1 MEFLVKSV
9 RPETL
14 KTATLVLAVGEG
26 RKLGASAKAV
36 DDATGGAISA
46 VLKRGDLAGKVGQ
59 TLLLQS
65 LPNLKA
71 ERVLLVGAGKEREL
85 GDRQYRKLA
94 SAVLSTLK
102 GLAGADAALA
112 LGDLAVKGRGAHA
125 KARLLVETLADGLYV
140 FDRYKSQKAEPLK
153 LKKLT
158 LLADKADSAAVEQ
171 GSKEAQAIA
180 NGMALTR
187 DLGNLPP
194 NVCHPTFLG
203 EQAKGLAK
211 EFKGLKVE
219 VLDEKKL
226 RELGMGSFLAVA
238 QGSDQPP
245 RLIVLQYNGAKKD
258 QAPHVLVGKGIT
270 FDTGGISLKP
280 GLGMDEMKFDMC
292 GAASVFGTFRAV
304 LELQLPINLVG
315 LLACAENMPSGG
327 ATRPGD
333 IVTTMSGQT
342 VEILNTDAEGRLVL
356 CDALTYAERFKP
368 QSVIDIATLTGACIV
383 ALGSNT
389 SGLMGN
395 NEALVR
401 QLLKAG
407 EFADDRAWQLPLFD
421 EYQEQLDSPFADI
434 ANIGGPKAG
443 TITAGCFL
451 SRFAKKYHWAP
462 PGHRR
467 HRLDQRRQGQR
478 RHRPPG
484 SVVDPVPAGTGQ
496 VTRVD
501 FYVIP
506 SADPSARLQ
515 VACRLAEKAWRQGM
529 QVYLHCADEAQRSE
543 LDGRLWSF
551 RGEAF
556 IPHSLAEEDAEAPVA
571 LGLGEP
577 PGNHRDLLI
586 NLTLEA
592 PGFVPNFSRV
602 AELVVEEPAI
612 RQAARDKFRFYREQ
626 GYPLQDH
633 RLPRI

>member
-14 KTATLVLAVGEG
+14 KTATLVIAVGEG
-26 RKLGASAKAV
+26 RKLGATAKAV
-36 DDATGGAISA
+36 DEATGGAIA
-46 VLKRGDLAGKVGQ
+46 NLLKRGDLAGKVGQ
-59 TLLLQS
+59 TLLLQD

-85 GDRQYRKLA
+85 SDRAYRKLV
-94 SAVLSTLK
+94 SAVLGNLK
-102 GLAGADAALA
+102 NLGGADAVLA
-112 LGDLAVKGRGAHA
+112 LGDLAVKGRNAHG
-125 KARLLVETLADGLYV
+125 KARLQVETLADGTYV
-140 FDRYKSQKAEPLK
+140 FDRFKSQKAEAPK
-153 LKKLT
+153 LKKIT
-158 LLADKADSAAVEQ
+158 LLVDKADAAVVER
-171 GSKEAQAIA
+171 GAKEAQAIA

-194 NVCHPTFLG
+194 NLCHPTFLG
-203 EQAKGLAK
+203 EQAKALGK
-211 EFKGLKVE
+211 EYKGLKVE

-245 RLIVLQYNGAKKD
+245 RLIVLQYNGAKKKD
-258 QAPHVLVGKGIT
+258 EAPHVLVGKGIT

-315 LLACAENMPSGG
+315 VMACAENMPSGG

-356 CDALTYAERFKP
+356 CDALTYVERFKP
-368 QSVIDIATLTGACIV
+368 QSVVDIATLTGACIV

-395 NEALVR
+395 NDALIK

-407 EFADDRAWQLPLFD
+407 EVADDRAWQLPLFD

-451 SRFAKKYHWAP
+451 SRFAKKFHWA
-462 PGHRR
+462 H
-467 HRLDQRRQGQR
+467 LDIAGTAWISGGKDKGATGR
-478 RHRPPG
+478 
-484 SVVDPVPAGTGQ
+484 PVPLLTQ
-496 VTRVD
+496 
-501 FYVIP
+501 
-506 SADPSARLQ
+506 
-515 VACRLAEKAWRQGM
+515 
-529 QVYLHCADEAQRSE
+529 YL
-543 LDGRLWSF
+543 LDR
-551 RGEAF
+551 A
-556 IPHSLAEEDAEAPVA
+556 
-571 LGLGEP
+571 
-577 PGNHRDLLI
+577 
-586 NLTLEA
+586 
-592 PGFVPNFSRV
+592 
-602 AELVVEEPAI
+602 
-612 RQAARDKFRFYREQ
+612 K
-626 GYPLQDH
+626 
-633 RLPRI
+633 